1 MCVTLI
7 SVHTRALNQYDIA
20 MDSETIG
27 RMAAIGLLLVVSF
40 PLHEA
45 AHATV
50 AWKLGDGVARAM
62 GRVSLNPRR
71 HLDPLG
77 AALLLLSAIFGGWLI
92 GWAKPTPV
100 LAQNLRGGRFGL
112 AAVALAGP
120 LSNLLVAVVCALLY
134 RCAPT
139 SASWDLLNWLL
150 AYFCYFNLL
159 LLFLNLLPIPP
170 FDGRAV
176 LSALLGLL
184 SPRLAE
190 MLERAAASRFAFPVV
205 IAVIFFTPIGSFLGD
220 LSLGLA
226 NALLGPA

>member
-1 MCVTLI
+1 MPT
-7 SVHTRALNQYDIA
+7 SAHTRAPKRYDKQ
-20 MDSETIG
+20 MDTELLG
-27 RMAAIGLLLVVSF
+27 RSAAAGLLLLVSF

-50 AWKLGDGVARAM
+50 AWKLGDGVARAL

-77 AALLLLSAIFGGWLI
+77 AALLVLSSVSGGWLI

-100 LAQNLRGGRFGL
+100 MVQNLRGSRLGW

-120 LSNLLVAVVCALLY
+120 LSNLFLAAVSALLY
-134 RCAPT
+134 RM
-139 SASWDLLNWLL
+139 LLTPNGGDFLGWLL
-150 AYFCYFNLL
+150 AYFCYFNLV

-176 LSALLGLL
+176 VSAIIGLL
-184 SPRLAE
+184 SPRSADLV
-190 MLERAAASRFAFPVV
+190 ERAAASRFAFPVV
-205 IAVIFFTPIGSFLGD
+205 IVMIFFTPIGSTLGN

-226 NALLGPA
+226 STLLGPG

>member
-1 MCVTLI
+1 MDTE
-7 SVHTRALNQYDIA
+7 SV
-20 MDSETIG
+20 G
-27 RMAAIGLLLVVSF
+27 RIAAIGLLLLVSF

-77 AALLLLSAIFGGWLI
+77 AALLVLSAVSGGWLI

-100 LAQNLRGGRFGL
+100 LVQNLRGGRLGW

-120 LSNLLVAVVCALLY
+120 LSNLFLAAVSAFLY
-134 RCAPT
+134 RTLLTP
-139 SASWDLLNWLL
+139 SGGDLFGWLL
-150 AYFCYFNLL
+150 AYFCYFNLV

-176 LSALLGLL
+176 MGALLGLV
-184 SPRLAE
+184 SPRFADLI
-190 MLERAAASRFAFPVV
+190 ERAAASRFAFPVV
-205 IAVIFFTPIGSFLGD
+205 IAVIFFTPIGSLLGD
-220 LSLGLA
+220 LSIGLA
-226 NALLGPA
+226 AALLGPG